1 VKQTLRLLSRNRG
14 FAAAA
19 LLTIALGVG
28 GTTAVFSVVYGVL
41 LRPLPYPE
49 PDRLVRLWEVHPAGH
64 PPIAG
69 EFLSHATYQAWSKSP
84 RSVQMIGAY
93 RGADYTA
100 TRFGVAERLRGT
112 RVTPS
117 VFRLLRIVPA
127 AGRFFSEAEGQ
138 EGAAP
143 VVVLGH
149 GLWRERF
156 SGDPAAIGAM
166 LTIDDID
173 HEIVGVAPAGFG
185 FPEKHAGLRDD
196 RREVALYTPFVVRQ
210 MAPNGKVIDFSNA
223 IARLQPGVTIAQVEA
238 EGAAHARGV
247 DRPLA
252 HMVYGHGG
260 PVEVRVRTL
269 ADQMTMRVRPALTV
283 LAAGIALV
291 LLIACAN
298 VSNLFLSLGSGR
310 DRELVVRAAL
320 GAGRRQ
326 LVRQLFTES
335 LAVSLLGGAL
345 GILVAWAMTAAVPVL
360 APPDFP
366 RLDGI
371 AVDTRF
377 LTVAALVAIFVGVVS
392 GAVPA
397 LRAARGSLIS
407 PLQHT
412 ARSTG
417 GPGARTCR
425 GLLLLEAALAV
436 VLLVGA
442 ALLGR
447 SFLALVRVD
456 AGYDPTAVVTADL
469 RIPRATDT
477 PERTWQ
483 VAASTLERVRAI
495 PGVRAAGG
503 GDMAPFGRVL
513 SNYAFTFPGM
523 SGADGR
529 PLVATALRAVI
540 TPGYAEALGMRLKEG
555 RFFRASDTTSA
566 IRPMLVNATFARTY
580 FRDGRPVTGRRFIGM
595 FPGWLGKGAVVEIV
609 GVVDDVLSD
618 SLDGRPLP
626 QVFVAHGRAAVTGSA
641 TFVVKTDGDPRLTAA
656 LLHDVVRQ
664 LEPGATLERVG
675 PLTAKLSASVGD
687 RRFATFV
694 LVSFAGLALALA
706 TTGLYGV
713 LSYHVAR
720 RRKEIGVRSALGA
733 TRRDLVVMVLRE
745 GLSIT
750 LMGMALGIVAAA
762 VTARSMAGLLFGI
775 TPLDSA
781 SFTISA
787 LVLLVAAC
795 AACLIPARRA
805 AAVDPAVALRAE

>member
-1 VKQTLRLLSRNRG
+1 
-14 FAAAA
+14 
-19 LLTIALGVG
+19 
-28 GTTAVFSVVYGVL
+28 
-41 LRPLPYPE
+41 
-49 PDRLVRLWEVHPAGH
+49 
-64 PPIAG
+64 
-69 EFLSHATYQAWSKSP
+69 
-84 RSVQMIGAY
+84 
-93 RGADYTA
+93 
-100 TRFGVAERLRGT
+100 
-112 RVTPS
+112 
-117 VFRLLRIVPA
+117 
-127 AGRFFSEAEGQ
+127 
-138 EGAAP
+138 
-143 VVVLGH
+143 
-149 GLWRERF
+149 
-156 SGDPAAIGAM
+156 
-166 LTIDDID
+166 
-173 HEIVGVAPAGFG
+173 
-185 FPEKHAGLRDD
+185 
-196 RREVALYTPFVVRQ
+196 
-210 MAPNGKVIDFSNA
+210 
-223 IARLQPGVTIAQVEA
+223 
-238 EGAAHARGV
+238 
-247 DRPLA
+247 
-252 HMVYGHGG
+252 
-260 PVEVRVRTL
+260 
-269 ADQMTMRVRPALTV
+269 
-283 LAAGIALV
+283 
-291 LLIACAN
+291 
-298 VSNLFLSLGSGR
+298 
-310 DRELVVRAAL
+310 
-320 GAGRRQ
+320 
-326 LVRQLFTES
+326 
-335 LAVSLLGGAL
+335 
-345 GILVAWAMTAAVPVL
+345 
-360 APPDFP
+360 
-366 RLDGI
+366 
-371 AVDTRF
+371 
-377 LTVAALVAIFVGVVS
+377 
-392 GAVPA
+392 
-397 LRAARGSLIS
+397 
-407 PLQHT
+407 
-412 ARSTG
+412 
-417 GPGARTCR
+417 
-425 GLLLLEAALAV
+425 
-436 VLLVGA
+436 
-442 ALLGR
+442 
-447 SFLALVRVD
+447 
-456 AGYDPTAVVTADL
+456 
-469 RIPRATDT
+469 
-477 PERTWQ
+477 
-483 VAASTLERVRAI
+483 
-495 PGVRAAGG
+495 
-503 GDMAPFGRVL
+503 
-513 SNYAFTFPGM
+513 M

-687 RRFATFV
+687 RRVATFV